1 LILTK
6 KTCAALKK
14 NYTLCYLGS
23 ILLLLCWI
31 PLHSQD
37 IHFSQYFNTPIEISP
52 ALAGVAKEDTRIYG
66 AYKRQ
71 WASVPVG
78 YTTFS
83 GAMDT
88 KWSPFNAKNG
98 HFGLGVIFNNDEAGD
113 GDWALAD
120 LGGMISYTQQLG
132 KGIFASIG
140 GKIGLGHRSFK
151 LQDLTFDNQFN
162 GEFFD
167 PTIAPSEQFNS
178 TNTTFFDAG
187 AGFNLHL
194 QHNDGRSKLDIGL
207 GLHHLNTPSQNF
219 YSNSTIDIPIRRD
232 FYAMGVLKLNQN
244 FDLLANG
251 LYRTQ
256 GEYQEIVLGAALRI
270 HLNTKAT
277 KELALDIGGNLRTG
291 DAVLPYVGLL
301 YHQWRFG
308 FIYDINTSPFATAT
322 NNNGGPEFVAIY
334 TITKPRGLSKKLC
347 PLF

>member
-1 LILTK
+1 MILTK
-6 KTCAALKK
+6 KICAALKK

-23 ILLLLCWI
+23 FLLLLCWN

-37 IHFSQYFNTPIEISP
+37 IHFSQYFNTPIDINP
-52 ALAGVAKEDTRIYG
+52 ALAGISKEDTRVFG

-88 KWSPFNAKNG
+88 KWAPFNLKNG
-98 HFGLGVIFNNDEAGD
+98 YFGLGIQFNNDEAGD
-113 GDWALAD
+113 GNWSLTDF
-120 LGGMISYTQQLG
+120 GGMLSYTQQLS
-132 KGIFASIG
+132 KGVFASVG
-140 GKIGLGHRSFK
+140 GKIGLGNRSFR
-151 LQDLTFDNQFN
+151 LQDLTFDNQYN

-167 PTIAPSEQFNS
+167 PTIAPSEQFSN

-187 AGFNLHL
+187 VGFNLHL
-194 QHNDGRSKLDIGL
+194 QHEDRRSKLDIGL
-207 GLHHLNTPSQNF
+207 GLHHLNKPSQNF
-219 YSNSTIDIPIRRD
+219 YSNSTIEIPIRRD
-232 FYAMGVLKLNQN
+232 FYAMGVLKMTQQ

-256 GEYQEIVLGAALRI
+256 GQYQEIVVGAALRI
-270 HLNTKAT
+270 HLNTTPT

-334 TITKPRGLSKKLC
+334 TITKPRAPLRKIC